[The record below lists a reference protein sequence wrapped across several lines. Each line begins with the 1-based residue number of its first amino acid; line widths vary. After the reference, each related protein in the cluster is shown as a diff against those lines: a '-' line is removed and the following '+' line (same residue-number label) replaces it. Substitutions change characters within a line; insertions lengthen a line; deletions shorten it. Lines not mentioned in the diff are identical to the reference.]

1 MNCEEVLKI
10 IRRIIKER
18 FHRVVQNKPILLE
31 DKLGD
36 DLGLDSV
43 HLVDLIV
50 AIEDEF
56 NIRFD
61 PMEVDLVE
69 VFKTVESLVNYITK
83 NIPNQKSSM
92 PQR

>member
-1 MNCEEVLKI
+1 MNYEKVFKI
-10 IRRIIKER
+10 IRRIINER
-18 FHRVVQNKPILLE
+18 FHNVVQNKPVLLG

-43 HLVDLIV
+43 HLVDLTV

-69 VFKTVESLVNYITK
+69 VFKTVESLVDYITK
-83 NIPNQKSSM
+83 NIPD
-92 PQR
+92 